1 MRLAVIR
8 EWRYCMSVGTG
19 QTNLKFVEF
28 ESETISEYNPLAVYN
43 TIYGDWMRFRRCG
56 VLRSLANKVVHTEAQ

>member
-1 MRLAVIR
+1 MRLGVIR

-19 QTNLKFVEF
+19 HTKFVEF

-43 TIYGDWMRFRRCG
+43 TIYGDWMRFWRCG
-56 VLRSLANKVVHTEAQ
+56 VLRSLANKVHTEA